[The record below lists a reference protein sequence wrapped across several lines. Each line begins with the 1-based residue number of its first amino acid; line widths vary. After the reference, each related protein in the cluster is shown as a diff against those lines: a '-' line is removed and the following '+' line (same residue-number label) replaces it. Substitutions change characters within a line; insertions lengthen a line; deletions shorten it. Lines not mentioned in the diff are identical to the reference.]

1 MKKLSLIIASSFML
15 STTAFATKNV
25 ISNDVA
31 KAVTHVNDV
40 SFSDQEGTENI
51 QQLKKLVQNAK
62 ANNYIAA
69 VVNTANLV
77 SITAPQYNAFNTSQ
91 DLYNMSDNLAGF
103 TNALKAVVNNYPM
116 LDKMDQAL
124 TQAYTELQAAWD
136 HRVTFLNGESGEHKA
151 YEFNYLLN
159 YLTVNGVNVLQK
171 GKSIDETKDFYVKLN
186 TLAYSIPTDAFNSY
200 YQARDMAVEAV
211 YSINKNMVVSALQN
225 VQSNAKVQKLSEATN
240 DIDIAI
246 NDFLNLSYSFKFL
259 GKTIEIKLI
268 PDQVKDMVHN
278 ALQKSGFNDT
288 KNALNFLLIST
299 AEGQK
304 NIPLASDYN
313 NIKDTQDNNVFA
325 RLMVTL
331 STMLSQ
337 NINNNMQ
344 DPQFHITDEQA
355 YYVITYQLA
364 ELVNKNLV

>member
-1 MKKLSLIIASSFML
+1 MKQLSLLIASSLFI
-15 STTAFATKNV
+15 STSAFAATNV
-25 ISNDVA
+25 TSDDVA

-40 SFSDQEGTENI
+40 SFSDQQGTENI

-91 DLYNMSDNLAGF
+91 DLLNMSDDLAGF
-103 TNALKAVVNNYPM
+103 SNALKAVVNNYPM

-124 TQAYTELQAAWD
+124 TQAHTELQAAWD
-136 HRVTFLNGESGEHKA
+136 HRVTFLNGESGEQKA

-159 YLTVNGVNVLQK
+159 YLTVNGVNVIQK

-186 TLAYSIPTDAFNSY
+186 TLGYSIPMDAFNSY
-200 YQARDMAVEAV
+200 YQARNMAVEAV
-211 YSINKNMVVSALQN
+211 YAINKDMVVSALQN
-225 VQSNAKVQKLSEATN
+225 VQTNAKVQQLSEATN
-240 DIDIAI
+240 DINVAI

-268 PDQVKDMVHN
+268 PNQVKDMVHN
-278 ALQKSGFNDT
+278 GLQKSGFNDT
-288 KNALNFLLIST
+288 KNALNFLLSTT
-299 AEGQK
+299 AEGQT

-325 RLMVTL
+325 RLMMTL
-331 STMLSQ
+331 STMLAQ

-344 DPQFHITDEQA
+344 DPQFHITNEQA

-364 ELVNKNLV
+364 ELVNKNLA